1 MAGYKYRATDAKI
14 RAAEELMR
22 SRGINDVQ
30 ADATKPTP
38 VMAAPAP
45 AAKNGDVFEVVKET
59 PRPVRMPRRAGT
71 VRVAA
76 ASAVKVLEESPGEW
90 FRSHNEYTPDET
102 ELRDSYAASL
112 HEHAG
117 EDYTTAKADAERGIA
132 KIKADALREAAEAW
146 RKHLLATDA
155 SYVCAESWLTVRAYR
170 IEEEA

>member
-38 VMAAPAP
+38 VMSAPAP
-45 AAKNGDVFEVVKET
+45 KNGDVFEVVKEN

-76 ASAVKVLEESPGEW
+76 LSAVKVLAEAPGEW
-90 FRSHNEYTPDET
+90 FRVAKRGTKSKAYSYTATLRSVTDKPVQTRIVDEG
-102 ELRDSYAASL
+102 EEFIIYARIKVK
-112 HEHAG
+112 E
-117 EDYTTAKADAERGIA
+117 AKQ
-132 KIKADALREAAEAW
+132 
-146 RKHLLATDA
+146 
-155 SYVCAESWLTVRAYR
+155 
-170 IEEEA
+170 

>member
-38 VMAAPAP
+38 VLAAPAP
-45 AAKNGDVFEVVKET
+45 EAKNGDVFEVVKET

-76 ASAVKVLEESPGEW
+76 ASAAKVLEESPGEW
-90 FRSHNEYTPDET
+90 FRVAKRDTKSKAYSYTATLRQVTDKPVQTRIVDE
-102 ELRDSYAASL
+102 DDAFIVYA
-112 HEHAG
+112 
-117 EDYTTAKADAERGIA
+117 R
-132 KIKADALREAAEAW
+132 IKAKEA
-146 RKHLLATDA
+146 KK
-155 SYVCAESWLTVRAYR
+155 
-170 IEEEA
+170 

>member
-38 VMAAPAP
+38 VLATQPP
-45 AAKNGDVFEVVKET
+45 AKNGDVFEVVKET
-59 PRPVRMPRRAGT
+59 PRPRRAGT

-90 FRSHNEYTPDET
+90 FRVAKRGTKSKAYSYTATLRQVTDKPVQTRIVDE
-102 ELRDSYAASL
+102 DDAFIVYA
-112 HEHAG
+112 
-117 EDYTTAKADAERGIA
+117 R
-132 KIKADALREAAEAW
+132 IKAKEA
-146 RKHLLATDA
+146 KQ
-155 SYVCAESWLTVRAYR
+155 
-170 IEEEA
+170 